1 MRLRKYRAK
10 NNARAITK
18 PKIFDRFTRGS
29 DVPDIGSGLGLA
41 IAKKIIELHD
51 GSLLIESSKKGTIV
65 KLVLPLQ

>member
-1 MRLRKYRAK
+1 MSF
-10 NNARAITK
+10 N
-18 PKIFDRFTRGS
+18 FFGS
-29 DVPDIGSGLGLA
+29 DVSDNGSGLGLS